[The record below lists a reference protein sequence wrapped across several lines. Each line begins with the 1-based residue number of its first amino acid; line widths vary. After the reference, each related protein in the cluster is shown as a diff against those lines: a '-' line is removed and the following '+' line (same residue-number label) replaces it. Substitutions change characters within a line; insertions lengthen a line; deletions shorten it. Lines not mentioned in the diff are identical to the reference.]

1 MAFASRSRKTLTVE
15 TLRIIQDSAFATWSR
30 ESSWAL
36 FAYLIVHTISMG
48 FLVGTGM
55 LIDAR
60 ILGVGGR
67 IPLPAAGRLLPIM
80 AIALTVAIPSGLLL
94 LISYPAKHLTNPLF
108 YVKLTLVITALLIT
122 LAFRNRIFAPSLPQ
136 PPGWAKP
143 VAGLSLLLW
152 MAGLTAGKFLEYTN
166 HVLLVY

>member
-1 MAFASRSRKTLTVE
+1 VE
-15 TLRIIQDSAFATWSR
+15 TLRIVQDSAFATWSR

-60 ILGVGGR
+60 LLGLGRR
-67 IPLPAAGRLLPIM
+67 IPLPAAGKLLPVM
-80 AIALTVAIPSGLLL
+80 VWALVAAVPSGLLL

-108 YVKLTLVITALLIT
+108 YVKLTIVITALLIT
-122 LAFRNRIFAPSLPQ
+122 LTFSRRIFASALAE
-136 PPGWAKP
+136 PPAWARP
-143 VAGLSLLLW
+143 VAALCLVLW

>member
-1 MAFASRSRKTLTVE
+1 ME

-48 FLVGTGM
+48 LLVGTGM

-60 ILGVGGR
+60 ILGLGR
-67 IPLPAAGRLLPIM
+67 GIPLPAAGRLLPIM
-80 AIALTVAIPSGLLL
+80 AIALAIAIPSGLLL

-108 YVKLTLVITALLIT
+108 YVKLSLVITALLIT
-122 LAFRNRIFAPSLPQ
+122 LMFRNRIFAPSLPQ

-143 VAGLSLLLW
+143 VAGLCLLLW
-152 MAGLTAGKFLEYTN
+152 MAGLTSGKFLEYTN